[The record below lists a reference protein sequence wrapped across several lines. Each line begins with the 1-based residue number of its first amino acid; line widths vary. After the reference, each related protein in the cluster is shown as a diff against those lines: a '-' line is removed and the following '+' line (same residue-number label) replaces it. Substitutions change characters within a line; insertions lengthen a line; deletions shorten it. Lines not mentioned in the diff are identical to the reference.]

1 MIGTLLTP
9 REEEIARFVAAGL
22 SDKEI
27 ARAASISIGNVE
39 MHLHRCCQKLGVANR
54 AALAGMASS
63 GARPRIE
70 GNHQIFD
77 NRNIGQDGLNTGTLQ
92 RPAASHIPKMADG
105 LASREGVGSS
115 QMFGALQH
123 P

>member
-39 MHLHRCCQKLGVANR
+39 IHLHRSCQKLGVANR

-63 GARPRIE
+63 GALR
-70 GNHQIFD
+70 GSK
-77 NRNIGQDGLNTGTLQ
+77 GTI
-92 RPAASHIPKMADG
+92 RFSTTAISAKT
-105 LASREGVGSS
+105 V
-115 QMFGALQH
+115 
-123 P
+123 